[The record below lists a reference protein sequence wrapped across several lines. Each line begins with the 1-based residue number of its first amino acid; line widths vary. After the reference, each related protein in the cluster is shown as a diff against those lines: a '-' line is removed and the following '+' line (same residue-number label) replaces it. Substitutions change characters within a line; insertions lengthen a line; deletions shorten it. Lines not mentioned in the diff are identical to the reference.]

1 MDELRVLIDEYKNLY
16 ESFKSL
22 YEKEKADREKSERE
36 LKAQNDDL
44 KLQLLIAQEKNEV
57 LTKKIYGNSSEKA
70 EALFNKK
77 HEGEIDLFNEA
88 ELEATIAKG
97 EVPPED
103 ETICVERKKHNKK
116 RNYTELLDKLPHR
129 EVLYTLSEESAI
141 CSKCGAKLFPVGK
154 KFIRSE
160 IEITPARI
168 VVLDIYQESYE
179 CRNCRKEDIVSTIYS
194 APVPMNIIP
203 GSYASASTVAKVFS
217 DKYVMGIPL
226 YRQEATWS
234 YLGFPICR
242 GTMANWIIY
251 TSHNYLSFIVNR
263 LHELLLKEKY
273 VHCDESTLQV
283 LKEPGKDPTSNSYM
297 WVYSTVKESKHPI
310 RIFDYRPN
318 RKAEN
323 PIEFLRGF
331 NGVAITDAYSA
342 YGKLPGVTN
351 SLCHAHCRRLF
362 VEAIPAKVKDSR
374 YSQAKKAIEYYK
386 QLFKIEDDIAK
397 LSPEEKVIRRQEL
410 SRPIFEE
417 FMSWCKKMVLA
428 AGEGTNLYKAFSY
441 TINHEEELSYYL
453 KDGMVPMTNSLA
465 ERTIRSYAIG
475 RGNWLFSDS
484 VKGAEASAIAY
495 TVVSTCKANGL
506 DPLKYLTFL
515 FKELPG
521 NIERI
526 IKEPDRINIFLP
538 WSELPQKLCRTL
550 SPANN
555 NKEEKPSDYINY

>member
-22 YEKEKADREKSERE
+22 YEKEKADKEKTEKE
-36 LKAQNDDL
+36 LKAQIDDL
-44 KLQLLIAQEKNEV
+44 KLQLLIAKEKNEV
-57 LTKKIYGNSSEKA
+57 LTKKLFGNSSEKA

-88 ELEATIAKG
+88 ELESSIAKG

-103 ETICVERKKHNKK
+103 ETICIERKKHNTK
-116 RNYTELLDKLPHR
+116 RNYKELLDKLPHK
-129 EVLYTLSEESAI
+129 EVLYTLPEENKI
-141 CSKCGAKLFPVGK
+141 CDKCGSELHSIGK

-160 IEITPARI
+160 IEITPAVIRVI
-168 VVLDIYQESYE
+168 DIYQESFE
-179 CRNCRKEDIVSTIYS
+179 CRKCRKENLFSSIYS
-194 APVPMNIIP
+194 APVPISVIP
-203 GSYASASTVAKVFS
+203 NSYASASTVAKVFA
-217 DKYVMGIPL
+217 DKYAMGIPL
-226 YRQEATWS
+226 YRQETTWN

-242 GTMANWIIY
+242 GTLANWIIY
-251 TSHNYLSFIVNR
+251 ASHNYLSYIVER
-263 LHELLLKEKY
+263 LHKLLLKEKY

-283 LKEPGKDPTSNSYM
+283 LKEPDKAPTTNSYM

-323 PIEFLRGF
+323 PIEFLNGF

-351 SLCHAHCRRLF
+351 SYCHAHSRRLF
-362 VEAIPAKVKDSR
+362 VEAIPAKKKDSR

-386 QLFKIEDDIAK
+386 KLFKIEDEIAD
-397 LSPEEKVIRRQEL
+397 LSPDEKVEKRQEL
-410 SRPIFEE
+410 SKPIFEE
-417 FMSWCKKMVLA
+417 FVSWCKKMVLA
-428 AGEGTNLYKAFSY
+428 AGKDTKLYKAFNY
-441 TINHEEELSYYL
+441 TINHEEELSYFL
-453 KDGMVPMTNSLA
+453 KDGLVPMTNSLA
-465 ERTIRSYAIG
+465 ERTIRGYAIG
-475 RGNWLFSDS
+475 RNNWLFSDS

-495 TVVSTCKANGL
+495 TIVSTCKANGL

-521 NIERI
+521 NIDRI
-526 IKEPDRINIFLP
+526 DKEPDRIDIFLP

-550 SPANN
+550 SPSN
-555 NKEEKPSDYINY
+555 NKEEKPSDYVNY